1 MTLAIILNFLR
12 KHWQWIVVGLVL
24 VGLFSLY
31 GSWRYRGSRID
42 ALEVELSAAHDTNS
56 RLLDTTARLQ
66 QAAKEWRDVAA
77 ECSDNTAK
85 LGLEAEQYKQRLD
98 QERRARA
105 AERDARRQA
114 EARLAD
120 AITASECEEAVKQLA
135 EALR

>member
-1 MTLAIILNFLR
+1 MTWFAIWSIVR
-12 KHWQWIVVGLVL
+12 RHWQWLVVGAVL

-42 ALEVELSAAHDTNS
+42 ALEVELAAAKDTNS
-56 RLLDTTARLQ
+56 RLLNTTERLQ

-85 LGLEAEQYKQRLD
+85 LGIEAEQYRQRLD

-105 AERDARRQA
+105 AEREARRQA

-120 AITASECEEAVKQLA
+120 AITASECDEAVKQLA